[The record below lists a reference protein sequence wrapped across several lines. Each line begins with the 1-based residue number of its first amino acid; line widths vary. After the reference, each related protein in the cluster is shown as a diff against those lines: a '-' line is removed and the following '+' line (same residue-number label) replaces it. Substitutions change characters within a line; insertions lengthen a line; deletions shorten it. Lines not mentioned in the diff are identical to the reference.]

1 MSAVFAL
8 PHHTN
13 GAFNPIVFCGYGVST
28 KTKILFNQYASASTL
43 AFAGDGGNVFKNPS
57 DELMIN
63 DAPCL

>member
-13 GAFNPIVFCGYGVST
+13 GAFNPIAFCGFGVSDIP
-28 KTKILFNQYASASTL
+28 KKFFNLFASATTL